1 MSLKNF
7 LVNLSKTNI
16 DLSVIYDIG
25 ACIGTWSE
33 DISSILPNSKFI
45 CFEANNNYIP
55 HIKNKGFQCYEVAL
69 SNPGRKSID
78 FFNGNNTGD
87 SYYKETTEW
96 YKNQDSITINC
107 KTLDNMVEQHNL
119 PYPNFIKID
128 TQGSELDILSGASF
142 LNRVDL
148 VYTECPIICYN
159 KGAPTIQEYIDF
171 FKRRNFIPIDIFQIH
186 RAEETLLQI
195 DIMFMQKSAKEKYLQ
210 PNLNIN
216 PLL

>member
-7 LVNLSKTNI
+7 LINLSKTNI

-25 ACIGTWSE
+25 ACTGNWSE

-45 CFEANNNYIP
+45 LFEANKTYIP
-55 HIKNKGFQCYEVAL
+55 FLKNKGFQYHEVVL
-69 SNPGRKSID
+69 SNPGRKSVN
-78 FFNGNNTGD
+78 FFNGNNSGD

-96 YKNQDSITINC
+96 YKNQDSVTINC
-107 KTLDNMVEQHNL
+107 KTLDTMVKQHNL

-186 RAEETLLQI
+186 RDEDILLQI

>member
-7 LVNLSKTNI
+7 LLNLSKTNI

-25 ACIGTWSE
+25 ACTGNWSE
-33 DISSILPNSKFI
+33 QISTILPNSRFI
-45 CFEANNNYIP
+45 LFEANKNYIP
-55 HIKNKGFQCYEVAL
+55 SIKNKGFEYHEVAL
-69 SNPGRKSID
+69 SNPGRQSVN
-78 FFNGNNTGD
+78 FFDGNNSGD

-96 YKNQDSITINC
+96 YRHQKSINIQC
-107 KTLDNMVEQHNL
+107 KTLDQMVTKHQL
-119 PYPNFIKID
+119 PFPNFIKID

-159 KGAPTIQEYIDF
+159 KGAPSIQEYLDF

-186 RAEETLLQI
+186 RDEETLLQV

>member
-25 ACIGTWSE
+25 ACTGNWSE

-45 CFEANNNYIP
+45 LFEANKTYIP
-55 HIKNKGFQCYEVAL
+55 YIKNKGFQYYEVAL
-69 SNPGRKSID
+69 SNPGRKSVN
-78 FFNGNNTGD
+78 FFNGNNSGD

-96 YKNQDSITINC
+96 YKNQDSVAINC
-107 KTLDNMVEQHNL
+107 KTLDTMVKQHNL

-186 RAEETLLQI
+186 RDEETLLQI